1 MKTLPA
7 RAAVN
12 AEALTALIDKQLPA
26 AANGDR
32 AAFGRIVAGCQ
43 NGITAIALA
52 ITRDVP
58 ASQDIAQDAFLS
70 AWSHLP
76 KLRNQASFLPWLR
89 QITRNLA
96 HDHLRRKYSEKRIDG
111 DMDDI
116 LAVVADPTPDH
127 PDRLGRQQEEA
138 VVADL
143 IDDLPEETREILLIY
158 YREGQSSKQVASLLG
173 MQDAAVRKRLSR
185 ARQSLHQGLLDRL
198 GEFARSSAPTAAFT
212 AIVVG
217 SLAFSQ
223 SAAASVVAGATAGYG
238 VGKISAALGAIGRG
252 LGHVAG
258 TGGGIASKGVSRLL
272 VGAAGGIVF
281 ALIAGMAS
289 VLFGVRKHWITAI
302 DEQEK
307 KDLAWFAAVG
317 IGTVFVFTALMA
329 AAVVIESAYLPTL
342 SFIGLMVAIGVMN
355 LTWLP
360 RILARRHAREHTT
373 DPTRAAKERI
383 AEQRMA
389 WAGMLI
395 GIVIG
400 GAGLLFGMAS
410 SGAM

>member
-1 MKTLPA
+1 MTT
-7 RAAVN
+7 VN
-12 AEALTALIDKQLPA
+12 ADALAALIEKQLPA
-26 AANGDR
+26 AASGDR
-32 AAFGRIVAGCQ
+32 AAFGRIVSGCQ

-58 ASQDIAQDAFLS
+58 ASEDIAQDAFLS
-70 AWSHLP
+70 AWNHLP
-76 KLRNQASFLPWLR
+76 KLRNQSSFLPWLR

-127 PDRLGRQQEEA
+127 PERLSRQQEES

-143 IDDLPEETREILLIY
+143 IDELPEETREILLIY

-185 ARQSLHQGLLDRL
+185 ARQSLAEGLLSRL
-198 GEFARSSAPTAAFT
+198 GDFARSSAPTAAFT

-223 SAAASVVAGATAGYG
+223 SAAAAGIAGAAGAAAG
-238 VGKISAALGAIGRG
+238 HGIGKLSAALGSAGRLFAG
-252 LGHVAG
+252 SGGALGKNAP
-258 TGGGIASKGVSRLL
+258 RLL
-272 VGAAGGIVF
+272 VGAAGGVVF
-281 ALIAGMAS
+281 ALIVGIAS
-289 VLFGVRKHWITAI
+289 VLFGVRRHWVTSI

-307 KDLAWFAAVG
+307 RDLAWFAAVG
-317 IGTVFVFTALMA
+317 IFTVIVFTALMA
-329 AAVVIESAYLPTL
+329 AAVFVESVFLPTL
-342 SFIGLMVAIGVMN
+342 SFVGLMTAIGVMN

-360 RILARRHAREHTT
+360 RILARRHAREHSA
-373 DPTRAAKERI
+373 DPVRAAKERL
-383 AEQRMA
+383 AERRIA

-395 GIVIG
+395 GIVVG
-400 GAGLLFGMAS
+400 SSGLLIGMAS
-410 SGAM
+410 SGVF

>member
-1 MKTLPA
+1 MTSD
-7 RAAVN
+7 
-12 AEALTALIDKQLPA
+12 ALVALIDKQLPA

-58 ASQDIAQDAFLS
+58 ASEDIAQDAFLS
-70 AWSHLP
+70 AWNHLP
-76 KLRNQASFLPWLR
+76 KLRNQSSFLPWLR

-127 PDRLGRQQEEA
+127 PDRLSRQQEEA

-185 ARQSLHQGLLDRL
+185 ARQSLAEGLLARL
-198 GEFARSSAPTAAFT
+198 GDFARSSAPTAAFT

-223 SAAASVVAGATAGYG
+223 SAAAAGLAGAAGAAAGHSLGKLSVASG
-238 VGKISAALGAIGRG
+238 VLSKG
-252 LGHVAG
+252 LGKLAVGSGLFGKA
-258 TGGGIASKGVSRLL
+258 APKLL
-272 VGAAGGIVF
+272 LGAAGGIVF
-281 ALIAGMAS
+281 ALIAGIAG

-307 KDLAWFAAVG
+307 RELAWFAAAG
-317 IGTVFVFTALMA
+317 ILTVFLFTGLMLA
-329 AAVVIESAYLPTL
+329 SILVESAVLPTL
-342 SFIGLMVAIGVMN
+342 SFVGLMAAIGAMN

-360 RILARRHAREHTT
+360 RILARRHAREHNT
-373 DPTRAAKERI
+373 DPVRAAKERL
-383 AEQRMA
+383 AEKRMA

-395 GIVIG
+395 GTVLG
-400 GAGLLFGMAS
+400 GSGLLIGLI
-410 SGAM
+410 SGGLM

>member
-1 MKTLPA
+1 M
-7 RAAVN
+7 N
-12 AEALTALIDKQLPA
+12 ADALAALIEKQLPA

-32 AAFGRIVAGCQ
+32 AAFGRIVSGCQ

-58 ASQDIAQDAFLS
+58 ASEDIAQDAFLS
-70 AWSHLP
+70 AWNHLP
-76 KLRNQASFLPWLR
+76 KLRNQSSFLPWLR

-127 PDRLGRQQEEA
+127 PERLSRQQEETL
-138 VVADL
+138 VAEL

-185 ARQSLHQGLLDRL
+185 ARQSLAEGLLSRL

-223 SAAASVVAGATAGYG
+223 TAAAAGIAGAAGAAAGHG
-238 VGKISAALGAIGRG
+238 VGKLSAALGTLGRG
-252 LGHVAG
+252 LL
-258 TGGGIASKGVSRLL
+258 GGSGALGKSAPKLMI
-272 VGAAGGIVF
+272 GAAGGIVF
-281 ALIAGMAS
+281 ALIAGIAS

-307 KDLAWFAAVG
+307 RDLAWFAAAG
-317 IGTVFVFTALMA
+317 ILTVFAFTALMTA
-329 AAVVIESAYLPTL
+329 AIFVESVFLPTL
-342 SFIGLMVAIGVMN
+342 SFVGLMVAIGVMN

-360 RILARRHAREHTT
+360 RILARRHAREHSA
-373 DPTRAAKERI
+373 DPVRAAKERI
-383 AEQRMA
+383 AEKRMA

-395 GIVIG
+395 GIVLG
-400 GAGLLFGMAS
+400 GSGLMIGLLGV
-410 SGAM
+410 GAM